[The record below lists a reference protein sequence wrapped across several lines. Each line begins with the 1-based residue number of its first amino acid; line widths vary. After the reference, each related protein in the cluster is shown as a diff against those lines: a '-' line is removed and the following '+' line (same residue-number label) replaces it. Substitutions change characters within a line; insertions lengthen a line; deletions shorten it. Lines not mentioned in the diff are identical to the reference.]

1 MPDVQTDQFSQLI
14 TSVFSELGVNSPFIE
29 TILLRDRFYVG
40 RKFRAGGFQVI
51 WWVEK
56 NLVEVFDEDGQ
67 VVKTIGLD
75 QELGMTA

>member
-1 MPDVQTDQFSQLI
+1 MPDTEIIASIFAQK
-14 TSVFSELGVNSPFIE
+14 GVNPPFIE

-56 NLVEVFDEDGQ
+56 NEIQVFDEDGQ
-67 VVKTIGLD
+67 VVESIGLE
-75 QELGMTA
+75 QKLGMTA